1 MPVRTKEYKWQL
13 AYSTVVHGTSLKT
26 LYRNMA
32 GLDNPVMLV
41 VKDMQNK
48 VGLSSRSTSKTA
60 GHHPNRFVQPIVYF
74 AVILDAIV
82 VHLPPLFN
90 YDFYFDA

>member
-1 MPVRTKEYKWQL
+1 MPVRTKGYKWQL

-41 VKDMQNK
+41 IKDMQNK
-48 VGLSSRSTSKTA
+48 VGLSPCFMSKTEC
-60 GHHPNRFVQPIVYF
+60 HHSTVLVN
-74 AVILDAIV
+74 
-82 VHLPPLFN
+82 PLCTLL
-90 YDFYFDA
+90 